1 MTIFYGATDRK
12 ALVAALEE
20 LTGERRRYLGVPSCA
35 YQVGNLLVT
44 REGNLDDGGS
54 GRAAELM
61 GALAKKGFV
70 AEPEADSGAEKPED
84 EDAAMEQE
92 KPLQATSKEIN
103 EVKEEADEPSA
114 ETAKEEARELENEAP
129 AETAQDAISGLD
141 ISVPADKVDTEKLAR
156 LLEAKGELI
165 KKALG
170 VEELHIEETDGVV
183 RFPWF
188 REAMDADRAQAYI
201 NFVSAICKMSMEQ
214 KRIQARDRGTVNEKY
229 TFRCFLLRL
238 GFIGKEFKQ
247 DRKILL
253 ERLSGSTAFR
263 LGRKENEDDE
273 VAE

>member
-12 ALVAALEE
+12 ALVAVLEE

-35 YQVGNLLVT
+35 YQVGDLLVT

-61 GALAKKGFV
+61 EALARKGFV
-70 AEPEADSGAEKPED
+70 AEPEADGGAEKPEA
-84 EDAAMEQE
+84 EDSAMEQE
-92 KPLQATSKEIN
+92 KPPQATSEEID
-103 EVKEEADEPSA
+103 EVKEEA
-114 ETAKEEARELENEAP
+114 ENEVP
-129 AETAQDAISGLD
+129 AETAQDAIGGLD

-170 VEELHIEETDGVV
+170 VEELPVEKTDGVV

-188 REAMDADRAQAYI
+188 RETMDADRAQAYI
-201 NFVSAICKMSMEQ
+201 NFVSAICKMSMDQ

>member
-70 AEPEADSGAEKPED
+70 AEPEADGGVEKPED
-84 EDAAMEQE
+84 EDATMEQE

-103 EVKEEADEPSA
+103 EVKEEADEPSV
-114 ETAKEEARELENEAP
+114 ETD
-129 AETAQDAISGLD
+129 QDAISGLD

-170 VEELHIEETDGVV
+170 VEELPIEEANGVV

-188 REAMDADRAQAYI
+188 RAAMDADRAQAYI
-201 NFVSAICKMSMEQ
+201 NFVSAICRMSMEQ

-273 VAE
+273 IAGQADS

>member
-20 LTGERRRYLGVPSCA
+20 LTGERRRYLGVPGCA

-70 AEPEADSGAEKPED
+70 AEPEADGGSEKPED
-84 EDAAMEQE
+84 EDSTMEQE
-92 KPLQATSKEIN
+92 KPPQATSEEIN
-103 EVKEEADEPSA
+103 EVKEEAG
-114 ETAKEEARELENEAP
+114 KIENEGP
-129 AETAQDAISGLD
+129 AENVQDAISGLD

-170 VEELHIEETDGVV
+170 VEELPIEEADGVV

-188 REAMDADRAQAYI
+188 REAMDVDRAQAYI
-201 NFVSAICKMSMEQ
+201 NFVSAICRMSMEQ

-273 VAE
+273 IAGQADS

>member
-1 MTIFYGATDRK
+1 M
-12 ALVAALEE
+12 
-20 LTGERRRYLGVPSCA
+20 PSCA
-35 YQVGNLLVT
+35 YQVGDLLVT
-44 REGNLDDGGS
+44 REGNLDDGSS
-54 GRAAELM
+54 GRAAELTEE
-61 GALAKKGFV
+61 LARKGFV
-70 AEPEADSGAEKPED
+70 AEPEANGGADTPEAEDST
-84 EDAAMEQE
+84 MEQE
-92 KPLQATSKEIN
+92 KPPQAIGE
-103 EVKEEADEPSA
+103 EEAGDA
-114 ETAKEEARELENEAP
+114 EKEAP

-170 VEELHIEETDGVV
+170 VDELPVEEADGVV

-188 REAMDADRAQAYI
+188 REALDADRAQAYI
-201 NFVSAICKMSMEQ
+201 KFVSAICRMSMEQ

-273 VAE
+273 ITE

>member
-35 YQVGNLLVT
+35 YQVGDLLVT

-70 AEPEADSGAEKPED
+70 AEPEADGGAEKPED
-84 EDAAMEQE
+84 DDSTMEQE
-92 KPLQATSKEIN
+92 KPPQATSE
-103 EVKEEADEPSA
+103 EEAGEA
-114 ETAKEEARELENEAP
+114 EGEATV
-129 AETAQDAISGLD
+129 ETAQDAISGLD

-170 VEELHIEETDGVV
+170 VAELPIEEADGVV

-188 REAMDADRAQAYI
+188 REAMDVDSAQAYI
-201 NFVSAICKMSMEQ
+201 NFVSAICRMSMEQ

-273 VAE
+273 IAE

>member
-1 MTIFYGATDRK
+1 MIIPYGTTDRK
-12 ALVAALEE
+12 ALVAAIEE
-20 LTGERRRYLGVPSCA
+20 ITGERRRYLGVPSCA
-35 YQVGNLLVT
+35 YQVGDFLVT

-54 GRAAELM
+54 GRATELTE
-61 GALAKKGFV
+61 ALAKKGFV
-70 AEPEADSGAEKPED
+70 AEPEADSGAEMPMAVD
-84 EDAAMEQE
+84 STMEQE
-92 KPLQATSKEIN
+92 KPPQATA
-103 EVKEEADEPSA
+103 EEKSGDA
-114 ETAKEEARELENEAP
+114 EHEAL
-129 AETAQDAISGLD
+129 AETAQSAISGLN

-156 LLEAKGELI
+156 LLGAKGELI

-170 VEELHIEETDGVV
+170 VEELPIKEEDGQV

-188 REAMDADRAQAYI
+188 REAMDADRAQTYI
-201 NFVSAICKMSMEQ
+201 NFVAAICRMSMEQ

-273 VAE
+273 ITE